1 MAKTKS
7 EAVKM
12 AEAFNKG
19 IEDQTL
25 GAQFKSFDF
34 AGWKSLDLRLE
45 KRNGKH
51 GEERRRLI
59 HGDLSLSFD
68 KLLVETDWF
77 KACMGAAF
85 WIHDSEW
92 SRYTKHGG
100 PNGGE
105 YWAWSINDY
114 YKKIVDCQGHMAN
127 FKRGQTSNAV
137 MQFRVILRKMISQE
151 LEKAGEKFDLIPVE
165 KLQFEQKPDPG
176 FKPHFE
182 ESGLSTDDVI
192 GKDSKHRDKFEHA
205 KGVM

>member
-34 AGWKSLDLRLE
+34 AGWKSLDLRYE
-45 KRNGKH
+45 AIPGKH
-51 GEERRRLI
+51 GLQRRYLLRED
-59 HGDLSLSFD
+59 HSLSFD
-68 KLLVETDWF
+68 RLLTETDWF
-77 KACMGAAF
+77 KACMGAAS
-85 WIHDSEW
+85 WIHGDEW
-92 SRYTKHGG
+92 SRYVGFLD
-100 PNGGE
+100 PNTAR
-105 YWAWSINDY
+105 YLAWKIQPY

-127 FKRGQTSNAV
+127 FAEGQTSNAV

-182 ESGLSTDDVI
+182 ESGLSTNDVI

-205 KGVM
+205 KGAF